1 MNVNELKQGDIY
13 LLNDEPVRILKIEEV
28 TNNPGVAPRCFLELE
43 NLKIQVKIQQS
54 YRIENQELFLD
65 GDTLI
70 VPEVKKVKVSF
81 SFEDDL
87 LLYFLDTEYFEQ
99 YYLLSD
105 FIAAEKKEA
114 ILNGEEGVII
124 VVNDEALDWEPLD

>member
-43 NLKIQVKIQQS
+43 NLKIKVKIQQS

-87 LLYFLDTEYFEQ
+87 LLYFLATEYFEQ

>member
-28 TNNPGVAPRCFLELE
+28 TNNPRVAPRCFLELE
-43 NLKIQVKIQQS
+43 NLKIKVKIQQS